1 MLLDVIKR
9 VLAHVRDPEIVM
21 DEEATIGRIARLGV
35 PHDHLHERRLPGAVG
50 PDQAHAGAERHLQVD
65 VRQRVPIAPGI
76 AVVDPL
82 HFQEAL
88 RRRAYALE
96 AAGIREYELQVGRGQ
111 LEVVLRLGLL
121 LDEGGHFPGV
131 VHELAVGSPHRA
143 LLVVDHCRR
152 GAGGGGGGRR
162 KGGGGVSDERETG
175 RGPRMVGVAN
185 NAQTCRA
192 LARVPPPTLRV
203 STDIEASPQ

>member
-1 MLLDVIKR
+1 MLLDVIEG
-9 VLAHVRDPEIVM
+9 VLAHVRDPEVVM
-21 DEEATIGRIARLGV
+21 DEEAAIGRIARLGV
-35 PHDHLHERRLPGAVG
+35 PHDHLHERRLAGAVG

-65 VRQRVPIAPGI
+65 VRERVPIAPGI

-82 HFQEAL
+82 HLQEAL

-96 AAGIREYELQVGRGQ
+96 AAGIGEYELQVGRGQ

-152 GAGGGGGGRR
+152 RGGRR
-162 KGGGGVSDERETG
+162 KGGGCQGRERNG
-175 RGPRMVGVAN
+175 
-185 NAQTCRA
+185 
-192 LARVPPPTLRV
+192 
-203 STDIEASPQ
+203 